1 MEIAFYIAGIVAI
14 ISTMMTITRLNA
26 IHALLYLVVSLLAVA
41 VVFYILGAPFVAA
54 LELII
59 YAGAIM
65 VLFVFAVMLLNT
77 GESDIVRERLL
88 LSSEA
93 WLGPSILSSVLMAE
107 VGWLLFQEPPMGA
120 FPAAIE
126 PKQVGIALFGPYLIG
141 VELASLLLLAG
152 LVGASH
158 LGRHDTRAGET
169 EEAENADT
177 RARRPAAGGDLVRA
191 GADRVTSAP

>member
-1 MEIAFYIAGIVAI
+1 MEIAFYIAGIVAL

-54 LELII
+54 LEVIV

-65 VLFVFAVMLLNT
+65 VLFVFAVMLLNV
-77 GESDIVRERLL
+77 GESGIRQERLL

-107 VGWLLFQEPPMGA
+107 VGWLLFQEPPTGG

-141 VELASLLLLAG
+141 VELASMLLLAG

-158 LGRHDTRAGET
+158 LGRRDTRAGET

-177 RARRPAAGGDLVRA
+177 RAGRPAAGGDLVRA
-191 GADRVTSAP
+191 GADRVASAP

>member
-1 MEIAFYIAGIVAI
+1 MEIVFYIAGIVAI

-41 VVFYILGAPFVAA
+41 VAFYILGAPFVAA
-54 LELII
+54 LEVII

-93 WLGPSILSSVLMAE
+93 WLGPSILSSVLLAE
-107 VGWLLFQEPPMGA
+107 VGWLLFQEPPTGA
-120 FPAAIE
+120 FPGAIE
-126 PKQVGIALFGPYLIG
+126 PKQLGIVLFGPYLIG
-141 VELASLLLLAG
+141 VELASMLLLAG
-152 LVGASH
+152 LVGANH
-158 LGRHDTRAGET
+158 LGRRDPGIEEM

-177 RARRPAAGGDLVRA
+177 RARQPATGGDLVRA
-191 GADRVTSAP
+191 GADRVTGAP